1 MSEVK
6 ELKERSYSRNVDYKK
21 INEEKRYCNEQVIQE
36 VAEKLNL
43 SYSLVKSV
51 IDAQSKFTSNVIKG
65 GGLETIVMPYLG
77 KFKVSP
83 TKIQKMMAK
92 GLQH

>member
-6 ELKERSYSRNVDYKK
+6 EPKERSYSRDVDYKK

-36 VAEKLNL
+36 IAANLDL
-43 SYSLVKSV
+43 SYDLVKSV
-51 IDAQSKFTSNVIKG
+51 VDAQSKFTSNIIKG

-92 GLQH
+92 GLHH